1 MLRRFWNRFWFELE
15 RFVVRGPLH
24 RVVFIG
30 VAIALISL
38 IGGVIAVRISPSFEN
53 TGEAV
58 WWAFLRLTDP
68 GYLGDDRG
76 AALRTLSTVI
86 TVLGYVVFLGALI
99 AIMTQWLNSTMA
111 RLESGLT
118 PIAANNHIVILGYSS
133 RTGAIVR
140 ELLTSEA
147 RVARFLRARGAG
159 RLKIVILAD
168 VVDMRTVQ
176 DLKDRLGSLWRPRQ
190 IVLRSGTPLRIDHL
204 NRVDYSHAAAILLPS
219 SDVDTGDATSIADGR
234 TIKALLATSSSNRSN
249 RSDRSE
255 LPLVVAEIADGRR
268 TEIAQRAYGGPSEI
282 LATDGLVARLIAQ
295 TLREPGIT
303 AVYEELLA
311 PAGEHEIFVR
321 PIPEVAGIH
330 FWSAM
335 RAFDRAIPIGVIRRT
350 KNEVE
355 AILAPPANFVV
366 ESDDEMV
373 FVAKDFDHCEP
384 SSTPKDSSADGP
396 RSAPPPEARPRR
408 KVLVLGWSHKVPALV
423 RELALDPSPEG
434 PHQIDVFST
443 RSAADREAVMKG
455 ELQTACS
462 VRQLEGDF
470 ASAAALEAAQP
481 GLYDSIVLM
490 ASDRLGSTYESD
502 ARTILGHLVL
512 EKLFEA
518 KPPKKKPS
526 IVVELMSAENAELLG
541 SHSSQ
546 SSHSSEK
553 IVSPVIMSHILT
565 QVALRRELH
574 AVYVDLFGSGGG
586 ELLLRPASAYGLG
599 DDITFAEIQAAAMAV
614 GEVALGVRRADSVEL
629 CPDPKSRWKL
639 GKTDQI
645 VAVARVT

>member
-24 RVVFIG
+24 RTVFIG

-38 IGGVIAVRISPSFEN
+38 AGGLIAVRITSGGFQN
-53 TGEAV
+53 TPDAI

-76 AALRTLSTVI
+76 AALRALSTVL
-86 TVLGYVVFLGALI
+86 TVLGYVVFLGALV
-99 AIMTQWLNSTMA
+99 AIMTQWLNATMA

-118 PIAANNHIVILGYSS
+118 PIAANNHVVILGYSS
-133 RTGAIVR
+133 RTAAIVR

-159 RLKIVILAD
+159 RLKIVVLSD
-168 VVDMRTVQ
+168 VVDMKTVQ

-190 IVLRSGTPLRIDHL
+190 IVLRTGTPLRIDHL
-204 NRVDYSHAAAILLPS
+204 NRVDYQHAAAILLPS
-219 SDVDTGDATSIADGR
+219 SDVELGDATSIADGR
-234 TIKALLATSSSNRSN
+234 TIKALLATSAFNRENRSA
-249 RSDRSE
+249 
-255 LPLVVAEIADGRR
+255 LPLVVAELVDGRR
-268 TEIAQRAYGGPSEI
+268 AEIAQRAYGGPSEI

-311 PAGEHEIFVR
+311 PAGAHEIFVR
-321 PIPEVAGIH
+321 SIPELANVR
-330 FWSAM
+330 FWSAI

-350 KNEVE
+350 KDEVE
-355 AILAPPANFVV
+355 AILAPSAAFVI
-366 ESDDEMV
+366 EASDEVV
-373 FVAKDFDHCEP
+373 FVARDFDDCTP
-384 SSTPKDSSADGP
+384 SETPKSTASDGP
-396 RSAPPPEARPRR
+396 RSHPPREARPRR
-408 KVLVLGWSHKVPALV
+408 KLLVLGWSHKLPALV

-443 RSAADREAVMKG
+443 RPAAEREAVMKS
-455 ELQTACS
+455 ESQSACV

-470 ASAAALEAAQP
+470 ASATELEAANP
-481 GLYDSIVLM
+481 GTYDSVVFL
-490 ASDRLGSTYESD
+490 ASDRLGSAYESD

-512 EKLFEA
+512 EKLFDM
-518 KPPKKKPS
+518 KPPAKRPS
-526 IVVELMSAENAELLG
+526 LVVELMSAENAELLG
-541 SHSSQ
+541 SQ
-546 SSHSSEK
+546 SSEK

-586 ELLLRPASAYGLG
+586 ELLLRPAASYALG
-599 DDITFAEIQAAAMAV
+599 EDVTFAEIQSAAMTV
-614 GEVALGVRRADSVEL
+614 GEVALGVRRMDSVEL

-639 GKTDQI
+639 DESDQI
-645 VAVARVT
+645 VAVARLI